1 MRIKFPCRLLAAL
14 AVVFAG
20 SSCTTSKKL
29 KYFQNIP
36 EMKAPVEIQVGDYSD
51 PVIQPDDILSIN
63 VNTVD
68 PEAVE
73 AINSKSRS
81 NPYQGSTTDVKGYRV
96 DKQGFIE
103 LPVLGSVKLAG
114 LTTFEAKQALYDKAA
129 EFYKDPV
136 VDVRFSNFRVTIL
149 GEVNRPASYLI
160 PNEKVSVLDALGY
173 AGDMTVYGKRN
184 NVLLIRE
191 NQEGKDMAV
200 RMDLT
205 DKSMLNSPYFYL
217 KQNDIL
223 YVEPSRNR
231 LLNADNT
238 LPRYLGLAATLV
250 STYVLLIR
258 FTSLGN

>member
-1 MRIKFPCRLLAAL
+1 MKFPCRHFAAL
-14 AVVFAG
+14 VVLFAG
-20 SSCTTSKKL
+20 TSCTTSKKL
-29 KYFQNIP
+29 TYFQNIP
-36 EMKAPVEIQVGDYSD
+36 EMKAPVEIQVSDYND
-51 PVIQPDDILSIN
+51 PVIKPDDILAIN

-81 NPYQGSTTDVKGYRV
+81 NPYQGQGTSDIKGYRV
-96 DKQGFIE
+96 DKQGVIE

-114 LTTFEAKQALYDKAA
+114 LTTFEAKQALYERAS

-136 VDVRFSNFRVTIL
+136 VDVRFSNFRVTVL

-191 NQEGKDMAV
+191 NEEGRDMAV

-238 LPRYLGLAATLV
+238 IPRYLGLAATLI